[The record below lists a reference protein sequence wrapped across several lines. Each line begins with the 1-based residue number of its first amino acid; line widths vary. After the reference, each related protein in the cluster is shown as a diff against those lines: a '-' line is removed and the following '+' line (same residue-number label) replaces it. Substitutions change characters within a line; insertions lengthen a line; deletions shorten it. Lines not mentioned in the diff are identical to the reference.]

1 MDSRVHC
8 TYRGVRSTFL
18 SSQVELEM
26 ATVSEDL
33 GSPERVRIN
42 QTVRALPGPLQQ
54 VALAGQIQKLM
65 DQAYR

>member
-1 MDSRVHC
+1 M
-8 TYRGVRSTFL
+8 RSTFL

-26 ATVSEDL
+26 ATVPEDL
-33 GSPERVRIN
+33 ESPERVRIY

-65 DQAYR
+65 DQAHR